1 MGIGV
6 DVEKLDG
13 FRLPTEDEKGRYCN
27 ECIRKINSELVPIA
41 IWLVIVSPV
50 CILMLLSLIGY
61 ISDETFIIDGKFMV
75 LLLAVLCMFVVEYS
89 LLSYINSEKLKRK
102 SLREGDIWVL
112 DCKAYDGNI
121 VTDTTGGELFI
132 ETLKGQKCRQ
142 SFLVDTDL
150 ATDCCKCLEK
160 GSNDKSDCSEGYVPL
175 VLVSCCFDYWVL
187 RR

>member
-1 MGIGV
+1 MGIEV
-6 DVEKLDG
+6 VVEKLDG
-13 FRLPTEDEKGRYCN
+13 FRLPTEDEKERYCN
-27 ECIRKINSELVPIA
+27 ECIRKINSELVSIT

-61 ISDETFIIDGKFMV
+61 INDETFVIDGKFMV
-75 LLLAVLCMFVVEYS
+75 LLLAVLCMFVVEYF

-150 ATDCCKCLEK
+150 ATDCCKCLEN
-160 GSNDKSDCSEGYVPL
+160 GSDNIGNCSEDYVPL
-175 VLVSCCFDYWVL
+175 VLVSCRFDYWVL